1 MKMAI
6 IKRPPKQSAPNVD
19 LTSSE
24 IQSYRT
30 VEEIYARAEA
40 LGVKTFPFDV
50 ISYLKCHGVRI
61 VYEEI
66 EDMSG
71 CVELEN
77 STIIV
82 TINKYQNQTRQR
94 FTAAHELSHIIKH
107 FPNVKDG
114 EFKIGET
121 VLFRDNETIGKVE
134 REANEL
140 AAEILMPR
148 NVFDS
153 LLRDGIRNIERLAEK
168 FNVSP
173 AAVRYRAYKLGYIQ
187 RY

>member
-1 MKMAI
+1 MAI
-6 IKRPPKQSAPNVD
+6 IKRPPKQSIPDVD
-19 LTSSE
+19 LANSE
-24 IQSYRT
+24 IRAYTT
-30 VEEIYARAEA
+30 VEAIYARAES
-40 LGVKTFPFDV
+40 LGVKTFPFDI
-50 ISYLKCHGVRI
+50 ISYLKRHGVRV
-61 VYEEI
+61 VYEEMD
-66 EDMSG
+66 DMSG
-71 CVELEN
+71 CVELKGQE
-77 STIIV
+77 III

-94 FTAAHELSHIIKH
+94 FTAAHELAHVIRH
-107 FPNVKDG
+107 FPNIESGDLGGKEAVVFR
-114 EFKIGET
+114 ENET
-121 VLFRDNETIGKVE
+121 VGRIE

-187 RY
+187 GY